1 MLDKYYTYFVFL
13 YRFSIIFMINVTNSN
28 KKQQALLSTGREL
41 FWKHGFRRISI
52 DEVCKTAGTSKMTF
66 YRYFPDKLALAKAV
80 FDTEVDNSI
89 LQFREIMISE
99 TTASEKLEAML
110 RIKSDSVNNIS
121 QEFLNDFYTDKDSDL
136 KTYIAQKTANV
147 WNEIVN
153 DFKMAQLKGVFRSDF
168 KPEILL
174 YISQQLPGF
183 INDPYLVQLCGSPQ
197 EVVMEIARFFT
208 YGIAPNAKTT
218 AEK

>member
-1 MLDKYYTYFVFL
+1 MK
-13 YRFSIIFMINVTNSN
+13 VTN
-28 KKQQALLSTGREL
+28 KKQQSLLAAGREL

-52 DEVCKTAGTSKMTF
+52 DEVCKVAGASKMTF

-80 FDTEVDNSI
+80 FDDEVDKGT

-99 TTASEKLEAML
+99 TSASEKLEAML
-110 RIKSDSVNNIS
+110 RIKADSVNNIS
-121 QEFLNDFYTDKDSDL
+121 QEFLNDFYSDKDSDL
-136 KTYIAQKTANV
+136 RTYITQKTADV

-153 DFKMAQLKGVFRSDF
+153 DFKMAQQKGVFRSDF

-183 INDPYLVQLCGSPQ
+183 INDPYLVQICGSPQ
-197 EVVMEIARFFT
+197 DVIMEIARFFT
-208 YGIAPNAKTT
+208 YGIAPNDKTT
-218 AEK
+218 VEK

>member
-13 YRFSIIFMINVTNSN
+13 YRFSIIFMNKVTISN
-28 KKQQALLSTGREL
+28 KKHQSLLSAGREL

>member
-13 YRFSIIFMINVTNSN
+13 YRFSIIFMNKVTISN
-28 KKQQALLSTGREL
+28 KKHQSLLSAGRVL

-153 DFKMAQLKGVFRSDF
+153 DFKLAQQKGVFRSDF

>member
-1 MLDKYYTYFVFL
+1 
-13 YRFSIIFMINVTNSN
+13 
-28 KKQQALLSTGREL
+28 
-41 FWKHGFRRISI
+41 
-52 DEVCKTAGTSKMTF
+52 MTF

-80 FDTEVDNSI
+80 FDDEVDKGT

-99 TTASEKLEAML
+99 SSASEKLEAML
-110 RIKSDSVNNIS
+110 RTKADSVNNIS
-121 QEFLNDFYTDKDSDL
+121 QEFLNDFYSDKDSDL
-136 KTYIAQKTANV
+136 RTYIAQKTADV

-153 DFKMAQLKGVFRSDF
+153 DFKMAQQKGVFRSDF

-208 YGIAPNAKTT
+208 YGIAPNDKTT
-218 AEK
+218 VEK

>member
-1 MLDKYYTYFVFL
+1 MK
-13 YRFSIIFMINVTNSN
+13 VTN
-28 KKQQALLSTGREL
+28 KKQQSLLAAGREL

-52 DEVCKTAGTSKMTF
+52 DEVCKVAGASKMTF

-80 FDTEVDNSI
+80 FAAEVDKGT
-89 LQFREIMISE
+89 LLFREIMISE
-99 TTASEKLEAML
+99 TSASEKLEAML
-110 RIKSDSVNNIS
+110 RTKADSVNNIS

-136 KTYIAQKTANV
+136 KTYIAQKTADV

-153 DFKMAQLKGVFRSDF
+153 DFKMAQQKGVFRSDF

-183 INDPYLVQLCGSPQ
+183 INDPYLVQICGSPQ
-197 EVVMEIARFFT
+197 DVIMEIARFFT
-208 YGIAPNAKTT
+208 YGIAPNDKTT
-218 AEK
+218 VEK

>member
-1 MLDKYYTYFVFL
+1 MK
-13 YRFSIIFMINVTNSN
+13 VTN
-28 KKQQALLSTGREL
+28 KKQQSLLAAGREL

-52 DEVCKTAGTSKMTF
+52 DEVCKVAGASKMTF

-80 FDTEVDNSI
+80 FDDEVDKGT

-99 TTASEKLEAML
+99 SSASEKLEAML
-110 RIKSDSVNNIS
+110 RTKADSVNNIS
-121 QEFLNDFYTDKDSDL
+121 QEFLNDFYSDKDSDL
-136 KTYIAQKTANV
+136 RAYIAQKTADV

-153 DFKMAQLKGVFRSDF
+153 DFKMAQQKGVFRSDF

-208 YGIAPNAKTT
+208 YGIAPNDKTT
-218 AEK
+218 VEK

>member
-1 MLDKYYTYFVFL
+1 MK
-13 YRFSIIFMINVTNSN
+13 VTN
-28 KKQQALLSTGREL
+28 KKQQSLLVAGREL

-52 DEVCKTAGTSKMTF
+52 DEVCKVAGASKMTF

-80 FDTEVDNSI
+80 FAAEVDKGT
-89 LQFREIMISE
+89 LLFREIMISE
-99 TTASEKLEAML
+99 TSASEKLEAML
-110 RIKSDSVNNIS
+110 RTKADSVNNIS
-121 QEFLNDFYTDKDSDL
+121 QEFLNDFYSDKDSDL
-136 KTYIAQKTANV
+136 KTYIAQKTADV

-153 DFKMAQLKGVFRSDF
+153 DFKMAQQKGVFRSDF

-183 INDPYLVQLCGSPQ
+183 INDPYLVQICGSPQ

-208 YGIAPNAKTT
+208 YGIAPNDKTT
-218 AEK
+218 VEK

>member
-13 YRFSIIFMINVTNSN
+13 YLFSIIFMNKVTISN
-28 KKQQALLSTGREL
+28 KKHQSLLSAGRVL

-99 TTASEKLEAML
+99 TTASEILEAML

-153 DFKMAQLKGVFRSDF
+153 DFKLAQQKGVFRSDF

>member
-1 MLDKYYTYFVFL
+1 MK
-13 YRFSIIFMINVTNSN
+13 VTN
-28 KKQQALLSTGREL
+28 KKQQSLLAAGREL

-52 DEVCKTAGTSKMTF
+52 DEVCKVAGASKMTF

-80 FDTEVDNSI
+80 FAAEVDKGT
-89 LQFREIMISE
+89 LLFREIMISE
-99 TTASEKLEAML
+99 TSASEKLEAML
-110 RIKSDSVNNIS
+110 RTKADSVNNIS
-121 QEFLNDFYTDKDSDL
+121 QEFLNDFYSDKDSDL
-136 KTYIAQKTANV
+136 KTYIAQKTADV

-153 DFKMAQLKGVFRSDF
+153 DFKLAQQKGVFRSDF

-183 INDPYLVQLCGSPQ
+183 INDPYLVQICGSPQ

-208 YGIAPNAKTT
+208 YGIAPNDKT
-218 AEK
+218 AVEK

>member
-13 YRFSIIFMINVTNSN
+13 YRFSIIFMDNVTISN
-28 KKQQALLSTGREL
+28 KKQQALLSAGREL

-153 DFKMAQLKGVFRSDF
+153 DFKLAQQKGAFRSDF

>member
-1 MLDKYYTYFVFL
+1 
-13 YRFSIIFMINVTNSN
+13 MIKVINSN
-28 KKQQALLSTGREL
+28 KKQLALLSAGREL

-52 DEVCKTAGTSKMTF
+52 DEVCKAAGASKMTF

-80 FDTEVDNSI
+80 FDQEVDNSI
-89 LQFREIMISE
+89 LQFREIMIAE
-99 TTASEKLEAML
+99 TPASEKLEALL
-110 RIKSDSVNNIS
+110 RIKADSVNNIT

-136 KTYIAQKTANV
+136 KKYIAQKTADV

-153 DFKMAQLKGVFRSDF
+153 DFKMAQQKGVFRSDF

-183 INDPYLVQLCGSPQ
+183 INDPYLIQVCGSPQ

-208 YGIAPNAKTT
+208 YGIAPNAKNA

>member
-1 MLDKYYTYFVFL
+1 MK
-13 YRFSIIFMINVTNSN
+13 VTN
-28 KKQQALLSTGREL
+28 KKQQSLLAAGREL

-52 DEVCKTAGTSKMTF
+52 DEVCKVAGASKMTF

-80 FDTEVDNSI
+80 FAAEVDKGT
-89 LQFREIMISE
+89 LLFREIMISE
-99 TTASEKLEAML
+99 SSASEKLEAML
-110 RIKSDSVNNIS
+110 RIKADSVNNIS

-136 KTYIAQKTANV
+136 RTYIAQKTADV

-153 DFKMAQLKGVFRSDF
+153 DFKMAQQKGVFRSDF

-208 YGIAPNAKTT
+208 YGIAPNDKTT
-218 AEK
+218 VEK

>member
-1 MLDKYYTYFVFL
+1 MK
-13 YRFSIIFMINVTNSN
+13 VTN
-28 KKQQALLSTGREL
+28 KKQQSLLAAGREL

-52 DEVCKTAGTSKMTF
+52 EEVCKTAGASKMTF

-80 FDTEVDNSI
+80 FAAEVDKGT
-89 LQFREIMISE
+89 LLFREIMISE
-99 TTASEKLEAML
+99 TSASEKLEAML
-110 RIKSDSVNNIS
+110 RTKADSVNNIS
-121 QEFLNDFYTDKDSDL
+121 QEFLNDFYSDKDSDL
-136 KTYIAQKTANV
+136 KTYIAQKTADV

-153 DFKMAQLKGVFRSDF
+153 DFKLAQQKGVFRSDF

-183 INDPYLVQLCGSPQ
+183 INDPYLVQVCGSPQ

-208 YGIAPNAKTT
+208 YGIAPNDKTT
-218 AEK
+218 VEK